1 MAHQNLSNI
10 ALGWQL
16 SLFI

>member
-10 ALGWQL
+10 AIGWQL